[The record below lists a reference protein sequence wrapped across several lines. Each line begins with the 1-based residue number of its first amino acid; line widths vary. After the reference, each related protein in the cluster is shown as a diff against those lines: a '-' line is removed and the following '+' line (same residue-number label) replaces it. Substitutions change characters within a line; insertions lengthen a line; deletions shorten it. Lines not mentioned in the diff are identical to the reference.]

1 MIKMLTLS
9 DEKHFFAF
17 SKENE
22 PVLRIKSGE
31 RVKIKA
37 MDAFSNQVRTEED
50 ELDSINWNLV
60 NPATGPIYVEGA
72 QPGNVLK
79 VTIEKIE
86 VGPLGVMA
94 TGEDLGVFGSYF
106 NGMTKKLIPIEG
118 DFAIFNERLKIPLNK
133 MIGVIGVAPEG
144 EPVNCG
150 TPGSH
155 GGNMDTKLITEG
167 ASILLPV
174 FTEGALFGAGDVHA
188 AMGDGEVCVTGVE
201 IDAELTLKFEVIKDM
216 TLNNPMVETD
226 EMLSCIASEKNLEDA
241 ALKAARDMYDYLN
254 ANTDFKGEELA
265 MLLSAVGDLQISQIV
280 DPLKTARFTVSKNHL
295 NTIVN
300 TFK

>member
-1 MIKMLTLS
+1 MLTLS

-22 PVLRIKSGE
+22 PVLRIKSDE

-50 ELDSINWNLV
+50 ELDSINWDLV

-72 QPGNVLK
+72 QPGDVLK
-79 VTIEKIE
+79 VTIEKIK
-86 VGPLGVMA
+86 VGTLGVMA

-167 ASILLPV
+167 ASVLLPV

-254 ANTDFKGEELA
+254 ANTEYKGEELA

-280 DPLKTARFTVSKNHL
+280 DPLKTARFTVSKKHL
-295 NTIVN
+295 NTIG
-300 TFK
+300 

>member
-1 MIKMLTLS
+1 MLTLS

-22 PVLRIKSGE
+22 PVLRIKSDE

-50 ELDSINWNLV
+50 ELDSINWDLV

-72 QPGNVLK
+72 QPGDVLK
-79 VTIEKIE
+79 VTIEKIK
-86 VGPLGVMA
+86 VGTLGVMA

-144 EPVNCG
+144 APVNCG

-167 ASILLPV
+167 ASVLLPV

-280 DPLKTARFTVSKNHL
+280 DPLKTARFTVSKKHL
-295 NTIVN
+295 NTIG
-300 TFK
+300 

>member
-1 MIKMLTLS
+1 MLTLS

-22 PVLRIKSGE
+22 PVLRIKSDE

-50 ELDSINWNLV
+50 ELDSINWDLV

-72 QPGNVLK
+72 QPGDVLK
-79 VTIEKIE
+79 VTIEKIK
-86 VGPLGVMA
+86 VGTLGVMA

-167 ASILLPV
+167 ASVLLPV

-254 ANTDFKGEELA
+254 ANT
-265 MLLSAVGDLQISQIV
+265 
-280 DPLKTARFTVSKNHL
+280 
-295 NTIVN
+295 
-300 TFK
+300 

>member
-1 MIKMLTLS
+1 MLTLS

-22 PVLRIKSGE
+22 PVLRIKSDE

-50 ELDSINWNLV
+50 ELDSINWDLV

-72 QPGNVLK
+72 QPGDVLK
-79 VTIEKIE
+79 VTIEKIK
-86 VGPLGVMA
+86 VGTLGVMA

-167 ASILLPV
+167 ASVLLPV

-280 DPLKTARFTVSKNHL
+280 DPLKTARFTVSKKHL
-295 NTIVN
+295 NTIG
-300 TFK
+300 

>member
-1 MIKMLTLS
+1 MLTLS

-22 PVLRIKSGE
+22 PVLRIKSDE

-37 MDAFSNQVRTEED
+37 MDAFSNQVRTEKD
-50 ELDSINWNLV
+50 ELDSINWDLV

-72 QPGNVLK
+72 QPGDVLK
-79 VTIEKIE
+79 VTIEKIK
-86 VGPLGVMA
+86 VGTLGVMA

-167 ASILLPV
+167 ASVLLPV

-280 DPLKTARFTVSKNHL
+280 DPLKTARFTVSKKHL
-295 NTIVN
+295 NTIG
-300 TFK
+300 

>member
-1 MIKMLTLS
+1 MLTLS

-22 PVLRIKSGE
+22 PVLRIKSDE

-50 ELDSINWNLV
+50 ELDSINWDLV

-72 QPGNVLK
+72 QPGDVLK
-79 VTIEKIE
+79 VTIEKIK
-86 VGPLGVMA
+86 VGTLGVMA

-167 ASILLPV
+167 ASVLLPV

>member
-1 MIKMLTLS
+1 MLTLS

-22 PVLRIKSGE
+22 PVLRIKSDE

-50 ELDSINWNLV
+50 ELDSINWDLV

-72 QPGNVLK
+72 QPGDVLK
-79 VTIEKIE
+79 VTIEKIK
-86 VGPLGVMA
+86 VGTLGVMA

-133 MIGVIGVAPEG
+133 MIGVIGIAPEG
-144 EPVNCG
+144 APVNCG

-167 ASILLPV
+167 ASVLLPV

-280 DPLKTARFTVSKNHL
+280 DPLKTARFTVSKKHL
-295 NTIVN
+295 NTIG
-300 TFK
+300 